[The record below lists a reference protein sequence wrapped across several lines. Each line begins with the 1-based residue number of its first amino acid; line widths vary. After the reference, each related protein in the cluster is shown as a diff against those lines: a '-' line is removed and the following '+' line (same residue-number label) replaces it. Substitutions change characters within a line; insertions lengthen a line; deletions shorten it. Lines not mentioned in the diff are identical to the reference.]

1 MKKDKQE
8 TIFGTY
14 IDKYKLAQSEADGVT
29 IPVLYE
35 NRHTVIDVKGES
47 VDKIFQRIVKDLD
60 EDTKQLAK
68 KKYVNK
74 TTVRSAEDRIRRN
87 CLDIVEHYETIVKP
101 NGLKAMVVAPS
112 REAAVSYKKILWK
125 F

>member
-60 EDTKQLAK
+60 EDRKQLAGGS
-68 KKYVNK
+68 
-74 TTVRSAEDRIRRN
+74 TARI
-87 CLDIVEHYETIVKP
+87 L
-101 NGLKAMVVAPS
+101 
-112 REAAVSYKKILWK
+112 
-125 F
+125 